1 MVSILSQ
8 AIYNIPASFVCMETG
23 MLNGPV
29 PTLVSAAI
37 AHIYVLNGLRD
48 CMTRLVVVEDT
59 WKVSPVSLAVT
70 FMR

>member
-1 MVSILSQ
+1 
-8 AIYNIPASFVCMETG
+8 

-37 AHIYVLNGLRD
+37 AHRYVLNGLRD
-48 CMTRLVVVEDT
+48 CITSLVVVEET